1 MRAFAGHV
9 WLFASCIIATATGAC
24 VPDFPE
30 RLLADAAVLQH
41 PSIVAA
47 FEEVEREVS
56 SLYINTTRDGLS
68 FAIVS
73 TLHAH
78 QPTLLTISSRST
90 LQRRVAYTP
99 SATAHSR

>member
-1 MRAFAGHV
+1 MMRALAGHV
-9 WLFASCIIATATGAC
+9 LLWASFIFATASGAC

-47 FEEVEREVS
+47 FEEVERELS

-73 TLHAH
+73 TLQAC
-78 QPTLLTISSRST
+78 QPH
-90 LQRRVAYTP
+90 VVDDKF
-99 SATAHSR
+99 